1 MGDISVGRFENGS
14 LTKIGLHAIM
24 GGLAAEA
31 AGGDFK
37 IGALAA
43 GANEALIDTLA
54 HQYDNMS
61 QDQRSGLLTMNSQ
74 VLGVLVASMAGG
86 DEKDMQT
93 GAWVAGNATQ
103 YNYLTHNKLKEIQ
116 ECLGGTS
123 CNSSE
128 QKEAMIRDAED
139 LSKMLDQEMTSICS
153 ASPSSDACRT
163 AVHSAI
169 QYVAM
174 TEAWE
179 LMNGDVSRSSRGVF
193 DQLYN
198 SQDAEKWFGLHLNSI
213 DKRADFFGA
222 SDRYEQSIGSGAR
235 WFGGAE
241 FVSRARLT
249 GLGADGNASSY
260 TFALGSLLAGWNAM
274 DIYEWRSEAGST
286 LINSGFE
293 NFKALYNN
301 GADPVRWDIKQLKD
315 EQTSLQNVHNKY
327 LIDKEVFTSL
337 SGFATDSEK
346 VSSKFLD
353 NRSTISGGVDILDYK
368 SRINYGCKLLGYGL
382 AQGCTP

>member
-1 MGDISVGRFENGS
+1 
-14 LTKIGLHAIM
+14 
-24 GGLAAEA
+24 
-31 AGGDFK
+31 
-37 IGALAA
+37 
-43 GANEALIDTLA
+43 
-54 HQYDNMS
+54 
-61 QDQRSGLLTMNSQ
+61 
-74 VLGVLVASMAGG
+74 
-86 DEKDMQT
+86 
-93 GAWVAGNATQ
+93 
-103 YNYLTHNKLKEIQ
+103 
-116 ECLGGTS
+116 
-123 CNSSE
+123 
-128 QKEAMIRDAED
+128 
-139 LSKMLDQEMTSICS
+139 MLDQEMTSICS

>member
-1 MGDISVGRFENGS
+1 MIHLEKNIVKSAGYDFFRYAVYIVLYFCINSMFTEN
-14 LTKIGLHAIM
+14 
-24 GGLAAEA
+24 
-31 AGGDFK
+31 
-37 IGALAA
+37 
-43 GANEALIDTLA
+43 
-54 HQYDNMS
+54 
-61 QDQRSGLLTMNSQ
+61 
-74 VLGVLVASMAGG
+74 
-86 DEKDMQT
+86 DMQT

-116 ECLGGTS
+116 ECLGGAT

-153 ASPSSDACRT
+153 RNPSGDACRT

-179 LMNGDVSRSSRGVF
+179 LMNSDVSRSSHAVF

-198 SQDAEKWFGLHLNSI
+198 SQDAEKWFSLHLSSI

-222 SDRYEQSIGSGAR
+222 SDRYEQNIGSGAK
-235 WFGGAE
+235 WHGGAE
-241 FVSRARLT
+241 FVSRAPLT

-274 DIYEWRSEAGST
+274 DIYEWRAEAGNT
-286 LINSGFE
+286 LINAGFE
-293 NFKALYNN
+293 NFKELYNN

-315 EQTSLQNVHNKY
+315 EQKALQSVHDRYLSDKSLFVDVGKIFTNTDLVLLGAGNNIITSERQG
-327 LIDKEVFTSL
+327 L
-337 SGFATDSEK
+337 SGGID
-346 VSSKFLD
+346 
-353 NRSTISGGVDILDYK
+353 ISDYK
-368 SRINYGCKLLGYGL
+368 SRIEYGCKLLGYSVL
-382 AQGCTP
+382 EGCAP